1 MGMLDGKEKVL
12 CFLVLVSSFFSAG
25 LLSFLFHH
33 GLGSP
38 FNCSEEEIDI
48 SPLGRNILS
57 LEDKG
62 KMPILSGPFDAFFP
76 IFLRAPEIY
85 C

>member
-1 MGMLDGKEKVL
+1 MLDGKEKVL

>member
-1 MGMLDGKEKVL
+1 
-12 CFLVLVSSFFSAG
+12 
-25 LLSFLFHH
+25 
-33 GLGSP
+33 
-38 FNCSEEEIDI
+38 
-48 SPLGRNILS
+48 LS